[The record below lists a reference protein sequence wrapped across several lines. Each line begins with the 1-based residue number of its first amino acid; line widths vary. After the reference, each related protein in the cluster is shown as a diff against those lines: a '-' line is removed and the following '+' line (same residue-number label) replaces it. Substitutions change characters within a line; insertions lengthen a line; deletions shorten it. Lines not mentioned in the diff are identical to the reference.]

1 MISVVIVDDEPKARE
16 TIAKLLALSPVK
28 VNVIG
33 AAEDIATGFET
44 ISHLSPQLVLLDI
57 NLPDGTG
64 FDLLKKFEK
73 INFQVV
79 FITAHEEYA
88 IQAFKCSAL
97 DYVLKPINSADL
109 FRAIERA
116 NERLSNDE
124 MAGKLN
130 ALLSNLDKLRKVVLK
145 TAESIHI
152 INVDTIIRCEAD
164 VNYTTFFLV
173 NGKRLLVSKP
183 LKDYDELLCPAGFFR
198 THQSHLINLD
208 HMLRYD
214 KNDGGYIVMDD
225 NSPVPV
231 STRRKEALF
240 ELFGKM

>member
-1 MISVVIVDDEPKARE
+1 MISVVIVDDESKARE
-16 TIAKLLALSPVK
+16 TIANLLALSPVK
-28 VNVIG
+28 VDVVG
-33 AAEDIATGFET
+33 DAEDIASAYEM
-44 ISHLSPQLVLLDI
+44 INHLLPKLVLLDI

-64 FDLLKKFEK
+64 FDLLKMFEK
-73 INFQVV
+73 ITFQVI

-109 FRAIERA
+109 FKAIEKA

-183 LKDYDELLCPAGFFR
+183 LKDYDELLGPAGFFR

>member
-97 DYVLKPINSADL
+97 DYVLKPINSADF

>member
-109 FRAIERA
+109 FRAIEKA

-225 NSPVPV
+225 NTPVPV

>member
-64 FDLLKKFEK
+64 FDLLKMFEK

>member
-33 AAEDIATGFET
+33 AADDIASGFET
-44 ISHLSPQLVLLDI
+44 INHLSPQLVLLDI

-130 ALLSNLDKLRKVVLK
+130 VLLSNLDKLRKIVLK

-152 INVDTIIRCEAD
+152 INVDNIIRCESD
-164 VNYTTFFLV
+164 VNYTTFFLI

>member
-1 MISVVIVDDEPKARE
+1 MISAIVVDDEAKARE
-16 TIAKLLALSPVK
+16 TIALLLALCPVE
-28 VNVIG
+28 VHLIG
-33 AAEDIATGFET
+33 EAVDVDSAYEI
-44 ISHLSPQLVLLDI
+44 IKRLSPNLVLLDI
-57 NLPDGTG
+57 NLPNGTG
-64 FDLLKKFEK
+64 FDLLKKFDK
-73 INFQVV
+73 INFKVI

-88 IQAFKCSAL
+88 VQAFKCSAL

-109 FRAIERA
+109 FKAVEKA
-116 NERLSNDE
+116 NESLSNDE
-124 MAGKLN
+124 MASKLT
-130 ALLSNLDKLRKVVLK
+130 ALLSNLEKLKKIVLK

-152 INVDTIIRCEAD
+152 INVEAIIRCEAD
-164 VNYTTFFLV
+164 VNYTTFFLT

-183 LKDYDELLCPAGFFR
+183 LKDYDDLLSNAGFFR

-231 STRRKEALF
+231 STRRKDVLF

>member
-16 TIAKLLALSPVK
+16 TIANLLALSPVK
-28 VNVIG
+28 VNLIG
-33 AAEDIATGFET
+33 DAKDIASAFET
-44 ISHLSPQLVLLDI
+44 INRLAPQLVLLDI

-64 FDLLKKFEK
+64 FDLLKRFEK

-109 FRAIERA
+109 FQAIEKA
-116 NERLSNDE
+116 NDRLSNDE

-130 ALLSNLDKLRKVVLK
+130 ALLSNLDKLRKIVLK

-173 NGKRLLVSKP
+173 NGKKLLVSKP
-183 LKDYDELLCPAGFFR
+183 LKDYDELLGPTGFFR

>member
-1 MISVVIVDDEPKARE
+1 MISVVIVDDEPKAHE

-28 VNVIG
+28 VEVVG
-33 AAEDIATGFET
+33 DADDIASAYE
-44 ISHLSPQLVLLDI
+44 IINRLSPKLVLLDI

-64 FDLLKKFEK
+64 FDLLKMFEK

>member
-97 DYVLKPINSADL
+97 DYVLKPINSADF

-152 INVDTIIRCEAD
+152 INVDAIIRCEAD